1 MQKMMEKDLSGTF
14 VVPTN
19 SIELSEELSKL
30 IENGTLKNNLSGLV
44 HPFP

>member
-1 MQKMMEKDLSGTF
+1 MEKDLSGTF

-19 SIELSEELSKL
+19 VTELSEELSKL
-30 IENGTLKNNLSGLV
+30 IENGTLKGGLGGLV